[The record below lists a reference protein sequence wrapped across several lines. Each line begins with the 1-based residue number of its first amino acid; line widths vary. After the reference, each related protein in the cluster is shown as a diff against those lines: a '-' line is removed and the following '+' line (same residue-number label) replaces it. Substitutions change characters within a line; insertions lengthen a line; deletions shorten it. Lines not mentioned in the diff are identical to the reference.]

1 MGVCPVPGRKLDEV
15 GEGWQGGRVSVSVSE
30 VQQRLQSVLG
40 LSRAQASRAVDE
52 VLDSLALEVDEF
64 IARRHAELQS
74 QGESNA
80 EIFERIAEELRAL
93 RFKAPELSARQ
104 IRRRIYG

>member
-1 MGVCPVPGRKLDEV
+1 M
-15 GEGWQGGRVSVSVSE
+15 SVSVAE
-30 VQQRLQSVLG
+30 VQLRLQSVLG
-40 LSRAQASRAVDE
+40 LSRAQAGRAVDE
-52 VLDSLALEVDEF
+52 VLDSLGLEVDEY
-64 IARRHAELQS
+64 IARRHGELQA
-74 QGESNA
+74 QGEGNS

>member
-1 MGVCPVPGRKLDEV
+1 MSI
-15 GEGWQGGRVSVSVSE
+15 SVHDVRR
-30 VQQRLQSVLG
+30 RLVSVLG
-40 LSRAQASRAVDE
+40 LTGAQASRAVDE
-52 VLDSLALEVDEF
+52 VLDSLELEVDEF
-64 IARRHAELQS
+64 IARRHAELQA
-74 QGESNA
+74 QGETNT